1 MKKKVVASFI
11 TLVVISIASFNL
23 LTTVSSHQTDVI
35 LAQIEALANSEE
47 GDESG
52 CPSGGPGSFECSHSW
67 TINYYD
73 ENGNVIKT
81 ERDQCIISC
90 GEGFYACCRRG
101 GCFCVNNN
109 AEMP

>member
-11 TLVVISIASFNL
+11 TLVIISIASFNL

-52 CPSGGPGSFECSHSW
+52 CPSGGPGSTYCFHSW
-67 TINYYD
+67 TTYFYD
-73 ENGNVIKT
+73 ENGQVIRS
-81 ERDQCIISC
+81 EEDECDVNCS
-90 GEGFYACCRRG
+90 EGFYACCRRG